1 MLFQGTL
8 CGGAWARD
16 KESAA
21 RLGCCP
27 KGSYMSS
34 PEKEPFTEETSC
46 KQCPIGVRFYIAN
59 AELNMI
65 DTVEYD
71 SEYYVIIIYYLP
83 FFFFLLLPSSSFFFH
98 FLPSSS
104 SFIFFLLL
112 LLLSASSSRSMLDQ
126 TNGTMTHPAQEY
138 VQQVN
143 QAR

>member
-1 MLFQGTL
+1 MTYLSSSFFFLLSSFFFLSLAQHVGHNVDPMLFQGTL

-59 AELNMI
+59 AVKH
-65 DTVEYD
+65 D
-71 SEYYVIIIYYLP
+71 
-83 FFFFLLLPSSSFFFH
+83 
-98 FLPSSS
+98 
-104 SFIFFLLL
+104 
-112 LLLSASSSRSMLDQ
+112 
-126 TNGTMTHPAQEY
+126 
-138 VQQVN
+138 
-143 QAR
+143 